1 MWVCR
6 VGGMFVD
13 SGYLTGSWGLGG
25 LRGAQS
31 PVRGEFHLLADAV
44 IIYRGCRGGG
54 GGGGGRFHACAASIC
69 LCVFVCVSFDSISGV
84 ALALRVLIASFEFA
98 LATSGFVSPFVPID
112 ELNHFVSAFRWL

>member
-54 GGGGGRFHACAASIC
+54 GGAVP
-69 LCVFVCVSFDSISGV
+69 CVRRIDLFVCFRMCLIRFD
-84 ALALRVLIASFEFA
+84 
-98 LATSGFVSPFVPID
+98 
-112 ELNHFVSAFRWL
+112 